1 METQRLV
8 GTLVLNDGAD
18 CMFGRLKLGMLIVG
32 CDWAVVVDAAAGL
45 RTLNGDALLLFPNGV
60 DFASRSESPVAI
72 TVILA

>member
-1 METQRLV
+1 
-8 GTLVLNDGAD
+8 
-18 CMFGRLKLGMLIVG
+18 MFGRLKLGMLIVG
-32 CDWAVVVDAAAGL
+32 CDWAVVDAAAGL

>member
-1 METQRLV
+1 
-8 GTLVLNDGAD
+8 
-18 CMFGRLKLGMLIVG
+18 MFGRLKLGMLIVG